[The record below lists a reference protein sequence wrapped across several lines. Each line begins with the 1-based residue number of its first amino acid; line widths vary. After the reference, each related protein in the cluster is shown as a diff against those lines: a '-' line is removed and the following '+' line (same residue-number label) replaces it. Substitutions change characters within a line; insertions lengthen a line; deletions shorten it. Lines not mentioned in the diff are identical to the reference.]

1 MSVQSKWRVG
11 AILYVQASVITSDA
25 EIARRYGA
33 DSDRMFIP
41 GTVLRCIT
49 KLSINGRNLKYV
61 EGRWFLGGGGV
72 KTLTVSISSTKIE
85 PPEGAVLPEEVP
97 ELGISLA
104 SRPPAVPRA
113 TGISGGA
120 GDLTFSQEF
129 DLPSDA
135 DLAALPLPTAGTGA
149 RRVSLDCMAHETN
162 WVEDDGAMN
171 IDVNGVV
178 AGRRWYIRDHFGN
191 SYCKG
196 SDPSAR
202 ESRLDYFL
210 LLFPHKALIHI
221 VEETSASLL
230 ADGCQPTTVEEVI
243 AFFGVVILAT
253 RFEFGSRASLW
264 SENAYSRFHPAPH
277 FGRTGIGRRR
287 FDDIWSNLRFSV
299 QPDIRPEDVSSEE
312 YRWMMVNDFVKF
324 FNEHRHEQFIPSDR
338 ICVDE
343 SMSRW
348 YGMGGD
354 WINAGLPMYIAID
367 RKPDN
372 GAEIQNACCADSG
385 VMLRL
390 RIVKSKRAEA
400 NSSPGLDHSVG
411 HGTAVLKEL
420 VAPWART
427 GRVVAAD
434 SYFASVEAARELF
447 KIGLRFVGV
456 VKTATKQYPMDALS
470 RVQFAS
476 RGMWK
481 GLLHKG
487 QGDDPDILA
496 FCWVDTNRRYF
507 VSTVSSLAPAVPI
520 SRSRL
525 RQVNLAPNADAE
537 RVQLLIDQPKAS
549 ALYYSAAAKIDQHN
563 RSRQADLGIER
574 KLKTLDWSKRLNLSI
589 FSMIVVDAMLVYK
602 SSTLSEETPNVF
614 FHKLAEEMIDYQLT
628 TRQQRAAA
636 VEVAEAVYGNSG
648 RRGRGDNRRPVE
660 SGLGPHLTPTKR
672 LRTPTSSG
680 STNKVSRAR
689 QQGRCKTCK
698 DKKSV
703 WICSTC
709 RAAGRESFL
718 CHTKDRESCWNA
730 HMEDEHL

>member
-1 MSVQSKWRVG
+1 VG
-11 AILYVQASVITSDA
+11 GGI
-25 EIARRYGA
+25 R
-33 DSDRMFIP
+33 
-41 GTVLRCIT
+41 
-49 KLSINGRNLKYV
+49 
-61 EGRWFLGGGGV
+61 GGGG
-72 KTLTVSISSTKIE
+72 
-85 PPEGAVLPEEVP
+85 G
-97 ELGISLA
+97 
-104 SRPPAVPRA
+104 
-113 TGISGGA
+113 
-120 GDLTFSQEF
+120 LTFSQEF
-129 DLPSDA
+129 DLPSDDA
-135 DLAALPLPTAGTGA
+135 LAAISLPTTGTGGT
-149 RRVSLDCMAHETN
+149 RRVSLDCMAHETD

-171 IDVNGVV
+171 MEVNGVV
-178 AGRRWYIRDHFGN
+178 PSRRWYIRDAFGN
-191 SYCKG
+191 TYCHG

-210 LLFPHKALIHI
+210 LMFPNNALVHI
-221 VEETSASLL
+221 VEETSVCLL
-230 ADGCQPTTVEEVI
+230 VDGCQPTTIEELI
-243 AFFGVVILAT
+243 AFFGAIILAT

-277 FGRTGIGRRR
+277 FGRTGIGRRH
-287 FDDIWSNLRFSV
+287 FDALWSNLRFSA
-299 QPDIRPEDVSSEE
+299 QPAVRPEDVPSEE
-312 YRWMMVNDFVKF
+312 YRWMLVNDFVRF
-324 FNEHRHEQFIPSDR
+324 FNDHRHEQFVPCDR

-372 GAEIQNACCADSG
+372 GAEIQNACCAESG
-385 VMLRL
+385 VMLKLRL
-390 RIVKSKRAEA
+390 VKSKQAETRA
-400 NSSPGLDHSVG
+400 SPGLDHSVG

-420 VAPWART
+420 VSPWART
-427 GRVVAAD
+427 GRVIAAD

-447 KIGLRFVGV
+447 KMGLRFVGV

-470 RVQFAS
+470 RVQFTG

-481 GLLHKG
+481 GLIHKG
-487 QGDDPDILA
+487 REAADDPDVLA

-507 VSTVSSLAPAVPI
+507 VTTASSIAPSTPI

-525 RQVNLAPNADAE
+525 RQVDLAPNADAE

-574 KLKTLDWSKRLNLSI
+574 KLKTLPVDWSKRVNLSI
-589 FSMIVVDAMLVYK
+589 FGMIVVDTMLVYK

-628 TRQQRAAA
+628 TRQQRANA
-636 VEVAEAVYGNSG
+636 VEIAEAVHGI
-648 RRGRGDNRRPVE
+648 RGDNRRAVG
-660 SGLGPHLTPTKR
+660 SGLGPHLTPTRR
-672 LRTPTSSG
+672 LRTPTSNG
-680 STNKVSRAR
+680 SNNMSRAR
-689 QQGRCKTCK
+689 YQGHCKTCK

-703 WICSTC
+703 WICSLC
-709 RAAGRESFL
+709 RGMGRDTFL
-718 CHTKDRESCWNA
+718 CHTKDRQSCWNG